1 MEQFYVLYV
10 HTLLLLCAA
19 KVENLAVVEFQ
30 AQAHEFQNKN
40 EDAKQSG
47 HLKTHEVTFC
57 FRFMTRMNPKF
68 SFVNINQ
75 INIKLSDDEVF
86 VFIKSWNTR
95 DLTEGYS
102 RMFKMCKA
110 YAPGQ
115 WMSVCISVKLK
126 ENIQE
131 ITYFQD
137 GQPCVETSFKDGD
150 FDWIY
155 FKPPITVGDL

>member
-1 MEQFYVLYV
+1 MLYIY
-10 HTLLLLCAA
+10 TLLVLCAA

-30 AQAHEFQNKN
+30 AQAHEFQNN

-75 INIKLSDDEVF
+75 INIKLRDDEVF
-86 VFIKSWNTR
+86 VFIKSWNAR

-102 RMFKMCKA
+102 GMFKMCKA

-126 ENIQE
+126 ESIQE

-137 GQPCVETSFKDGD
+137 GQLCVETSFKDGD

-155 FKPPITVGDL
+155 FKPTITVGDL